1 MCANVAKFSTGLGP
15 VSSIEQ
21 RSWFTRWIF
30 PFCPGQPGV
39 ARAYAPL
46 SGDCGAKGHGCY
58 ARAGDP
64 TSPCWCAL
72 IRSFWR
78 LETPSLSKMLVR

>member
-1 MCANVAKFSTGLGP
+1 MGLKRERVCANVAKFSTGLGP

-30 PFCPGQPGV
+30 PFCPGQPEV

-46 SGDCGAKGHGCY
+46 SGAVARRDTVATPEQAILPAPAGA
-58 ARAGDP
+58 
-64 TSPCWCAL
+64 L
-72 IRSFWR
+72 
-78 LETPSLSKMLVR
+78 

>member
-1 MCANVAKFSTGLGP
+1 MQLKPWGKRINHWKPCRRRNAECAMRHCKSLVLTRTGKN
-15 VSSIEQ
+15 
-21 RSWFTRWIF
+21 
-30 PFCPGQPGV
+30 FCP
-39 ARAYAPL
+39 
-46 SGDCGAKGHGCY
+46 GDCGAKGYGCY